1 MDLPSRPKDNLFEES
16 TMTFGEH
23 LEELRRA
30 LRGAIIWLGVGLA
43 VGLLFA
49 DKLVNFVQAPLEEAI
64 LTFRADRE
72 ISRRNLDPKSP
83 ELQPLKSFLI
93 NNSFE
98 IETNF
103 LVPATAQDPTVVAP
117 SNDEE
122 KPAGSEGPNGE
133 EDIPSFILAEQA
145 DIAALIGEG
154 LDPTLLK
161 RQVMLRPSRSSLNSH
176 KSEEGF
182 MIWLKAGLMIGAVL
196 SSPMVFY
203 HLWGFVAAGLYAHER
218 KYVYTFLPVSVIL
231 FAAGVCLAFFFVL
244 YYVLNFLLQFN
255 AGMNVDIQPRLSY
268 YMSFVL
274 LLPLGFGIAFQL
286 PLLMLFLERIG
297 LFTVQAYVSSW
308 RVAILVICM
317 VAMILTPADLTS
329 MIALAVPLV
338 FLYFLGIAMCKY
350 LPRGPGL
357 GSAALDPR

>member
-1 MDLPSRPKDNLFEES
+1 
-16 TMTFGEH
+16 
-23 LEELRRA
+23 
-30 LRGAIIWLGVGLA
+30 
-43 VGLLFA
+43 
-49 DKLVNFVQAPLEEAI
+49 
-64 LTFRADRE
+64 
-72 ISRRNLDPKSP
+72 
-83 ELQPLKSFLI
+83 
-93 NNSFE
+93 
-98 IETNF
+98 
-103 LVPATAQDPTVVAP
+103 
-117 SNDEE
+117 
-122 KPAGSEGPNGE
+122 
-133 EDIPSFILAEQA
+133 
-145 DIAALIGEG
+145 
-154 LDPTLLK
+154 
-161 RQVMLRPSRSSLNSH
+161 
-176 KSEEGF
+176 